1 MNALVVRIVL
11 AATISLLAVGQLSAQ
26 QPVAPAG
33 KGGWGPRTSYT
44 RMYDPKTIE
53 TLVGE
58 VVSVEKFIPSR
69 GMSHGVHV
77 ALKTGTEAISVH
89 LGPAWYI
96 DNQEV
101 KIAAGDKIEIK
112 GSLIT
117 FDGKPALIAAEVSKG
132 DDVLILREESGVP
145 TWSGWKRRSAAL
157 Q

>member
-1 MNALVVRIVL
+1 MKSLFVRIVL
-11 AATISLLAVGQLSAQ
+11 AATVSLLAVGQLSAQ
-26 QPVAPAG
+26 QPVGPAG
-33 KGGWGPRTSYT
+33 MGGWGPRMSYA

-53 TLVGE
+53 TQVGE

-69 GMSHGVHV
+69 GMSQGVHM
-77 ALKTGTEAISVH
+77 ALKTGTETISVH

-112 GSLIT
+112 GSRIT
-117 FDGKPALIAAEVSKG
+117 FEGKPALIAAEIRKG
-132 DDVLILREESGVP
+132 DDVLILRDESGIP